1 MFPRS
6 DIKVRLEEMRICQ
19 QRGVEY
25 GKGKNDS
32 SKGNKMCKDPE
43 VKQHDAF
50 NHGDIIQYGERRQW
64 GVRITRIELHRK
76 ART

>member
-6 DIKVRLEEMRICQ
+6 DIKFRLEEIRICQ
-19 QRGVEY
+19 QRRDEG

-32 SKGNKMCKDPE
+32 SKGNKICKDPE

-50 NHGDIIQYGERRQW
+50 NLG
-64 GVRITRIELHRK
+64 K
-76 ART
+76 

>member
-6 DIKVRLEEMRICQ
+6 DIKFRLEEIRICQ
-19 QRGVEY
+19 QRRDEG

-50 NHGDIIQYGERRQW
+50 NLG
-64 GVRITRIELHRK
+64 T
-76 ART
+76 